1 MPVTDATLVT
11 IFAMSVYS
19 TYAYLPAYIH
29 NVLVYLVTLKDSH
42 LDITMVTDACL
53 QVIVYNSLEQLKIL
67 KTAIKFLTLYKTR
80 INCNAEHN

>member
-1 MPVTDATLVT
+1 MLICQH
-11 IFAMSVYS
+11 IFTMSSS
-19 TYAYLPAYIH
+19 T
-29 NVLVYLVTLKDSH
+29 LVTLKDSH

-53 QVIVYNSLEQLKIL
+53 QMEQLKIL

>member
-1 MPVTDATLVT
+1 MLICQH
-11 IFAMSVYS
+11 IFTMSSS
-19 TYAYLPAYIH
+19 T
-29 NVLVYLVTLKDSH
+29 LVTLKDSH

>member
-1 MPVTDATLVT
+1 MLICQHIFTMSSSTLVR
-11 IFAMSVYS
+11 
-19 TYAYLPAYIH
+19 
-29 NVLVYLVTLKDSH
+29 LKDSH

>member
-1 MPVTDATLVT
+1 MLICQHICT
-11 IFAMSVYS
+11 MSSS
-19 TYAYLPAYIH
+19 T
-29 NVLVYLVTLKDSH
+29 LVTLKDSH